1 MAQCLPSAF
10 TPRIARE
17 AEEDWNAKPTAEHNS
32 GERRRALT
40 ASKRSPAKAGL
51 LDWPAVLDRYFL
63 LEPESV
69 DEFDDVLWFTLG
81 WLDVDELPLCEG
93 DWPVVLD

>member
-1 MAQCLPSAF
+1 
-10 TPRIARE
+10 
-17 AEEDWNAKPTAEHNS
+17 
-32 GERRRALT
+32 
-40 ASKRSPAKAGL
+40 
-51 LDWPAVLDRYFL
+51 L